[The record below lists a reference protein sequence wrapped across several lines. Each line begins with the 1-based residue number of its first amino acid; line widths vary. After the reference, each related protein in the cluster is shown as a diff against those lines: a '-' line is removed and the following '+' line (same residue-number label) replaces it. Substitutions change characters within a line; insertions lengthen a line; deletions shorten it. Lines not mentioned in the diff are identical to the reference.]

1 MLRMRPRASNNS
13 QFSILNSQFSI
24 KMKRISEYSAMAES
38 AIRALSLPSDKFE
51 GLYAPISYSM
61 QAGGKRLRPTLVL
74 MTADA
79 FGNDPGKAV
88 NPAIGIEMFHNFT
101 LLHDDVMDKSDLRR
115 GRPTVHAKWDENTA
129 ILSGDTMLTL
139 ATKKVAEVDDSI
151 LRQVLDTFNDQALR
165 VYEGQR
171 LDMDFENQDAVD
183 LDQYIDMIKLKTG
196 ALLGAAAKI
205 GALIG
210 GASAEDAE
218 KMYEFGVMLGVAFQ
232 IEDDYL
238 DTFGSADSF
247 GKPIGGDINNN
258 KKTFLMVK
266 ALATGGPNA
275 EALKAALKMQAGP
288 TKVKTV
294 TRIYETMGMPA
305 VSKAEVAAYSSKALA
320 AIKKTSLPD
329 DRRESYRKLI
339 DKLITRTK

>member
-1 MLRMRPRASNNS
+1 
-13 QFSILNSQFSI
+13 
-24 KMKRISEYSAMAES
+24 MAE
-38 AIRALSLPSDKFE
+38 ARIRALELPDGNLS
-51 GLYAPISYSM
+51 GLYAPISYGM
-61 QAGGKRLRPTLVL
+61 QAGGKRLRPTLLL

-79 FGNDPGKAV
+79 FGGCPEKALQ
-88 NPAIGIEMFHNFT
+88 PAVGIEMFHNFT
-101 LLHDDVMDKSDLRR
+101 LLHDDVMDNSDMRR
-115 GRPTVHAKWDENTA
+115 GRPSVHSKWDENTA

-139 ATKKVAEVDDSI
+139 ATKFISDVDDPI

-171 LDMDFENQDAVD
+171 LDMDFETKEDVGIEE
-183 LDQYIDMIKLKTG
+183 YIDMIKAKTG
-196 ALLGAAAKI
+196 ALLGGAAKI

-210 GASAEDAE
+210 GASEEDAE
-218 KMYEFGVMLGVAFQ
+218 KMYEFGMMLGVAFQ

-238 DTFGSADSF
+238 DTFGNADTF

-266 ALATGGPNA
+266 ALANGGPNA
-275 EALKAALKMQAGP
+275 EALKAAMKMTAGP

-305 VSKAEVAAYSSKALA
+305 VSKAEVASYSSKALA
-320 AIKKTSLPD
+320 AIKKTSLSD
-329 DRRESYRKLI
+329 DRREAFRKLI
-339 DKLITRTK
+339 EKLTVRTK

>member
-1 MLRMRPRASNNS
+1 ML
-13 QFSILNSQFSI
+13 
-24 KMKRISEYSAMAES
+24 RISEYSAMAEA
-38 AIRALSLPSDKFE
+38 AIRTLSLPSEKFE

-79 FGNDPGKAV
+79 FGKDPAKAID
-88 NPAIGIEMFHNFT
+88 PAIGIEMFHNFT

-139 ATKKVAEVDDSI
+139 ATKKISEVEDSI
-151 LRQVLDTFNDQALR
+151 LRQTLDTFNDQALR
-165 VYEGQR
+165 VYEGQL
-171 LDMDFENQDAVD
+171 LDMEFENQDAVD
-183 LDQYIDMIKLKTG
+183 LDQYIEMIKLKTG

-210 GASAEDAE
+210 GATPEDAE

-238 DTFGSADSF
+238 DTFGNADSF

-266 ALATGGPNA
+266 ALASGGPNA
-275 EALKAALKMQAGP
+275 EALKAALKMPSGP

-305 VSKAEVAAYSSKALA
+305 VSKAEAAAYCSKALV

-329 DRRESYRKLI
+329 ECRESYRKLI

>member
-1 MLRMRPRASNNS
+1 MN
-13 QFSILNSQFSI
+13 
-24 KMKRISEYSAMAES
+24 RISEYSAQAES
-38 AIRALSLPSDKFE
+38 AIRDLNLSSDKFDV
-51 GLYAPISYSM
+51 LYSPITYGM
-61 QAGGKRLRPTLVL
+61 QAGGKRLRPTILL

-79 FGNDPGKAV
+79 FGNCPDKAINAAV
-88 NPAIGIEMFHNFT
+88 GIEMFHNFT
-101 LLHDDVMDKSDLRR
+101 LLHDDVMDKSDTRR
-115 GRPTVHAKWDENTA
+115 GRPTVHSKWDENTA

-139 ATKKVAEVDDSI
+139 ATKKISEVDDSI
-151 LRQVLDTFNDQALR
+151 LRSVLDTFNDQALR

-171 LDMDFENQDAVD
+171 LDMDFENLTEVV
-183 LDQYIDMIKLKTG
+183 LDDYIEMIKLKTG
-196 ALLGAAAKI
+196 ALLGGAAKI

-210 GASAEDAE
+210 GASDEDAE
-218 KMYEFGVMLGVAFQ
+218 KMYEFGLMLGVAFQ

-238 DTFGSADSF
+238 DTFGNADTF

-266 ALATGGPNA
+266 GIATGGPNA
-275 EALKAALKMQAGP
+275 EALKAALKMPAGP

-320 AIKKTSLPD
+320 AIKKTSLSD
-329 DRRESYRKLI
+329 ERRESFRKLI